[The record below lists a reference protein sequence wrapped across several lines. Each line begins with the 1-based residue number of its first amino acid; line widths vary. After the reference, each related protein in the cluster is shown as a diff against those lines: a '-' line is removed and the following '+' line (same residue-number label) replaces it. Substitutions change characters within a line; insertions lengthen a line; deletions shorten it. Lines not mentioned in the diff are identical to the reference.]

1 MDVEW
6 TGLIVSLAPQITL
19 GDGPGRVFLRQ
30 LVDARD
36 DRVGVD
42 GRVLPPSRVGSA
54 VAIGMAAEAVWP
66 PGSKDSRALGTTSR
80 PGGRRQSA
88 LWETQGEAVR
98 GGETHKGRQ

>member
-42 GRVLPPSRVGSA
+42 GRVLPPSWA
-54 VAIGMAAEAVWP
+54 DQHAAIGMAAEAVWP
-66 PGSKDSRALGTTSR
+66 PGSTDSLPPSRADQRLAIGM
-80 PGGRRQSA
+80 A
-88 LWETQGEAVR
+88 AEAV
-98 GGETHKGRQ
+98 